1 MVKQTI
7 KIFARVKPTKSRVGV
22 SDSNLSKMKC
32 SNQNDA
38 CCQRKR
44 KIFNFLQ
51 MWILMIFVFF
61 QLYDI
66 DEDDESI
73 PRLTLCVPREMK
85 DGFINNKKENYKF
98 RFDPPPLVGNLFSQK
113 FICFWCCML
122 LLPYAII

>member
-1 MVKQTI
+1 
-7 KIFARVKPTKSRVGV
+7 
-22 SDSNLSKMKC
+22 
-32 SNQNDA
+32 
-38 CCQRKR
+38 
-44 KIFNFLQ
+44 

-61 QLYDI
+61 QLYDV